1 MFKSTTKNMKQYLR
15 IYMVLLL
22 ALVAGASTSF
32 GQEET
37 FNFVNWGFNGA
48 SDWNTEYSAR
58 TVKGT
63 IATVKFASAN
73 KNSSTITECPVTKG
87 GNITVTLNDT
97 ITYNITGVTLTL
109 KQWGNNTQTV
119 TLSTSTD
126 GSTFTRTDIKSSKFT
141 LSTDSLS
148 AKAIRFSFSN
158 TKKQVG
164 VQSIKITYT
173 STGSPKT
180 KTTTSF
186 GETIDNKTVT
196 VNEGEEGNFTPPT
209 ATLSPAEAGTLT
221 YSSSNTDV
229 ATVDDKGNITFGTA
243 FGETTI
249 TALFAGNDTYAKSS
263 ASYTLDHK
271 KYVIPRTTVF
281 SKAAK
286 SFENVPTTSYS
297 TGDYIL
303 KSEDGNEYT
312 FKVKNGKRETDKL
325 VLKRSSG
332 EITSPSFQFEYGYT
346 VTVKY
351 YRAGSNELTI
361 SSGSKTATGTAVAT
375 ETSNQS
381 EGTGFIAKLAIPTD
395 NASFTIKSG
404 NVSYISNITIVPFT
418 EAQKQTAE
426 VSFPSTSYTAYGTT
440 FDAPKATVKDSEGN
454 TIEDATVT
462 YAMTGDAI
470 GTINVKTG
478 DLTLN
483 NTSGTATVSA
493 TFAGNDKYS
502 EASASYTLEVKEL
515 VDTKDIADFI
525 TKGTAESSKIYRL
538 TLKDAKVLYK
548 NYSNLFVRDASG
560 AINIYG
566 TGLEDSASVTANAI
580 VNGTIIGKYDE
591 YKGLPELVSADNL
604 TTADNLTITPSE
616 EVAEPVEI
624 STDDIAKYVNNLV
637 TVKNGTVIVNGS
649 GNNKTY
655 SVFNGDDVTA
665 LIYDKFKIG
674 YDTPYDNANV
684 DVTGIVVKYNE
695 DYDIC
700 PIEKYG
706 IVYNFRETEK
716 NYTMGVGP
724 AKVALT
730 RTLSSEYW
738 NTFCIP
744 FALTA
749 EQVAEV
755 FGEGTQIT
763 EYTGTTANGVM
774 EFNAVTAIENTV
786 PYLIK
791 PAKTVVNPVI
801 EGVKILY
808 PDAKAVGTDVQ
819 FVGTYSPVE
828 LATDGTEIFI
838 GKDGR
843 VFAPAAGK
851 NKINGMRAYIK
862 KASATA
868 SVAAISFNGGV
879 VTAVDGV
886 ELEGADSLKVYN
898 LNGQCVGN
906 GTKGLKK
913 GLYIVNGKKLKINK

>member
-1 MFKSTTKNMKQYLR
+1 MT
-15 IYMVLLL
+15 
-22 ALVAGASTSF
+22 
-32 GQEET
+32 
-37 FNFVNWGFNGA
+37 
-48 SDWNTEYSAR
+48 
-58 TVKGT
+58 
-63 IATVKFASAN
+63 
-73 KNSSTITECPVTKG
+73 
-87 GNITVTLNDT
+87 
-97 ITYNITGVTLTL
+97 ITGVTGETKITFEAEYPSKNRFFLDEVKVVSAGAVSEKATTVSFPQSSYTIAKGDKFDAPTATVKSAKDESVIESATVEYSWTGDQIGILESNTGKVTLTGQAG
-109 KQWGNNTQTV
+109 KVTV
-119 TLSTSTD
+119 TAKYAGDADHDASE
-126 GSTFTRTDIKSSKFT
+126 GSYT
-141 LSTDSLS
+141 LTVVDTEGAANIAEFL
-148 AKAIRFSFSN
+148 AKGAAD
-158 TKKQVG
+158 
-164 VQSIKITYT
+164 
-173 STGSPKT
+173 KT
-180 KTTTSF
+180 KTF
-186 GETIDNKTVT
+186 C
-196 VNEGEEGNFTPPT
+196 
-209 ATLSPAEAGTLT
+209 
-221 YSSSNTDV
+221 
-229 ATVDDKGNITFGTA
+229 
-243 FGETTI
+243 
-249 TALFAGNDTYAKSS
+249 
-263 ASYTLDHK
+263 
-271 KYVIPRTTVF
+271 
-281 SKAAK
+281 
-286 SFENVPTTSYS
+286 
-297 TGDYIL
+297 
-303 KSEDGNEYT
+303 
-312 FKVKNGKRETDKL
+312 
-325 VLKRSSG
+325 
-332 EITSPSFQFEYGYT
+332 
-346 VTVKY
+346 
-351 YRAGSNELTI
+351 
-361 SSGSKTATGTAVAT
+361 
-375 ETSNQS
+375 
-381 EGTGFIAKLAIPTD
+381 
-395 NASFTIKSG
+395 
-404 NVSYISNITIVPFT
+404 
-418 EAQKQTAE
+418 
-426 VSFPSTSYTAYGTT
+426 
-440 FDAPKATVKDSEGN
+440 
-454 TIEDATVT
+454 
-462 YAMTGDAI
+462 
-470 GTINVKTG
+470 
-478 DLTLN
+478 
-483 NTSGTATVSA
+483 
-493 TFAGNDKYS
+493 
-502 EASASYTLEVKEL
+502 
-515 VDTKDIADFI
+515 
-525 TKGTAESSKIYRL
+525 L

-616 EVAEPVEI
+616 EAAKPVEI

-828 LATDGTEIFI
+828 LATDGTELFI

-868 SVAAISFNGGV
+868 TVAAISFNGGV

-913 GLYIVNGKKLKINK
+913 GLYIVNGKKLMINK